1 MMFQL
6 PGLPGLRSTQRKPAA
21 RRGSGIG
28 LNTRHIAAEVGLE
41 PCVNRKIQASRD
53 ELLGSSPG
61 FLNAARL
68 LIGDHLGL
76 GV

>member
-6 PGLPGLRSTQRKPAA
+6 GLPGLRSTQRKPAA

>member
-1 MMFQL
+1 MYL
-6 PGLPGLRSTQRKPAA
+6 
-21 RRGSGIG
+21 

-41 PCVNRKIQASRD
+41 PCVNRKIRASRD